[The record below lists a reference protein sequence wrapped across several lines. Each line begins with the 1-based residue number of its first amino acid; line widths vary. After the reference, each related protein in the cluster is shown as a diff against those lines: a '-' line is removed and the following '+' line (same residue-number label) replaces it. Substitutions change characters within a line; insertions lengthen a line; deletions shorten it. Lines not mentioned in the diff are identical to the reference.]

1 MKIADFLWPRS
12 REPVLRVPVG
22 SQPGLRERS
31 GNGPLPESCR
41 FRLLS
46 GFGRN
51 SADYTPPPPLSASSH
66 SRDPCVALPLYSR
79 SNLFSII
86 NRSARG
92 KGPPV
97 RPIRLRNKIPG
108 GQWSRPDGVVLASWP
123 TASMQLKRQIV
134 EQSPLMER
142 DHDLAIAEQR
152 SKLGDMDC
160 ERRLNIPH
168 SAVIPPSTNS
178 RAPVT

>member
-1 MKIADFLWPRS
+1 MA
-12 REPVLRVPVG
+12 
-22 SQPGLRERS
+22 
-31 GNGPLPESCR
+31 
-41 FRLLS
+41 
-46 GFGRN
+46 
-51 SADYTPPPPLSASSH
+51 
-66 SRDPCVALPLYSR
+66 
-79 SNLFSII
+79 
-86 NRSARG
+86 NRSCW
-92 KGPPV
+92 
-97 RPIRLRNKIPG
+97 LRNEIPG

-123 TASMQLKRQIV
+123 TASMQFKRQIV

-152 SKLGDMDC
+152 SKLGDMDR